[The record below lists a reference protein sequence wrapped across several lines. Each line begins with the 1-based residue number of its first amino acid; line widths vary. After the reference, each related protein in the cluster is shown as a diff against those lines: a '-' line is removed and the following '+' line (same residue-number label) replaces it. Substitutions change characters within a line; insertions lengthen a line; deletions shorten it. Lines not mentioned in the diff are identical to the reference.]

1 MKFERLPY
9 SIRPNHYH
17 IDIVT
22 NFESFIFDGETR
34 IEVDVLE
41 ATNTIKL
48 NAAEL
53 RKGYKN

>member
-9 SIRPNHYH
+9 TIRPSHYH

-22 NFESFIFDGETR
+22 NFESFVFDGATQ

-41 ATNTIKL
+41 ATSTIKL

-53 RKGYKN
+53 RKG